1 MRKRGPGFAL
11 VVGLGLLLAV
21 GGLGGV
27 AAPASADQGDGG
39 GIGISV
45 DIPGATPTPTA
56 GDNGSGSGGSGD
68 SGGGQ
73 STPSDT
79 PSDVAGTGPTP
90 KPTSPV
96 TTGGSNG
103 PLNVGGLRAR
113 FVPDLNPGHGTII
126 ATIAVHNGSSTAF
139 APKARFTLTNSFG
152 TAIADSG
159 TITGP
164 TIQPGKTAELTQRL
178 DGVGQWAFVTAH
190 ATITPPAVLDGHT
203 MKPVLRD
210 TLVFAFPWVGAAS
223 IVLMAGAAAIIL
235 VVRGSL
241 GLGLVA
247 AGAGA

>member
-11 VVGLGLLLAV
+11 VVGLGFLLAV

-27 AAPASADQGDGG
+27 SAPASADQGDGG

-45 DIPGATPTPTA
+45 DIPGATPTPGV
-56 GDNGSGSGGSGD
+56 GDGGSGAS
-68 SGGGQ
+68 SGGG

-90 KPTSPV
+90 TPTAPA

-103 PLNVGGLRAR
+103 PLNVGGLSAR
-113 FVPDLNPGHGTII
+113 FVPDLNPGHGTIV

-152 TAIADSG
+152 TTIADSG
-159 TITGP
+159 LIAGP
-164 TIQPGKTAELTQRL
+164 TIQPGKTAQLTQRL
-178 DGVGQWAFVTAH
+178 DGVGQWTFVTAH

-210 TLVFAFPWVGAAS
+210 TLVFAFPWVGAVS
-223 IVLMAGAAAIIL
+223 IVLMAGAAAIIV
-235 VVRGSL
+235 VVRSSL